1 MMRAVY
7 FTLLISPV
15 LSDLYQSLRHFE
27 FIHKNDVSHN
37 VVKRGADRSVNKF
50 SHIREVS
57 LKALGQ
63 KFSLLLSPQKDLFSG
78 NFEVILSI
86 NNHDIAIAMSPSRA
100 DPVLPWLG
108 VFKCLYQGHC
118 TVWGYLNI

>member
-1 MMRAVY
+1 MRAVY

-37 VVKRGADRSVNKF
+37 VVKRSADAELSENKF
-50 SHIREVS
+50 NHIRDVS

-78 NFEVILSI
+78 NFEVILSTRTTT
-86 NNHDIAIAMSPSRA
+86 SLSRCLLL
-100 DPVLPWLG
+100 VLT
-108 VFKCLYQGHC
+108 LYCPGW
-118 TVWGYLNI
+118 VYLNI

>member
-1 MMRAVY
+1 MGNVRIKMMRAVY

-37 VVKRGADRSVNKF
+37 VVKRGAERSENRF
-50 SHIREVS
+50 NHIRDVS

-63 KFSLLLSPQKDLFSG
+63 KFRLLLSPQRDLFSG
-78 NFEVILSI
+78 NFEVILS
-86 NNHDIAIAMSPSRA
+86 N
-100 DPVLPWLG
+100 
-108 VFKCLYQGHC
+108 
-118 TVWGYLNI
+118 

>member
-1 MMRAVY
+1 MRAVY

-78 NFEVILSI
+78 NFEVILSTRTTT
-86 NNHDIAIAMSPSRA
+86 SLSRCLLL
-100 DPVLPWLG
+100 VLT
-108 VFKCLYQGHC
+108 LYCPGW
-118 TVWGYLNI
+118 VYLNVYIRVTALSGAI